1 MKNVG
6 RYSWKRRCRRA
17 GNLAFRRSCLLSL
30 HLEGGMEVNVVE
42 PLFAG
47 RGGCHEGTM
56 KALTYERLRVD
67 IEEAQSLSERLTS
80 ALDQK
85 REV

>member
-17 GNLAFRRSCLLSL
+17 GNLAFRGSCLLSL
-30 HLEGGMEVNVVE
+30 YLEGGMEVNVMK
-42 PLFAG
+42 PLFVG
-47 RGGCHEGTM
+47 REGCYEGTT

-67 IEEAQSLSERLTS
+67 IEEA
-80 ALDQK
+80 
-85 REV
+85 